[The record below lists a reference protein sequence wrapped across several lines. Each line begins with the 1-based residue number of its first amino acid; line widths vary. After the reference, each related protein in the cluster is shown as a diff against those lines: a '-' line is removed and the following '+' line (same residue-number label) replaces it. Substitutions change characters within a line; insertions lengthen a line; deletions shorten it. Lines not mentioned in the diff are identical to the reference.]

1 MSPRGLATAPVR
13 LSLMAAGAT
22 LGLLQRPVTVASR
35 LADPAARTVAEF
47 TEGIGR
53 ELSALVDPRRMRTQ
67 RRLTVHANRIH
78 AEVRGLQSAQ
88 SARVAE
94 LARKHLEQEPE
105 VCWFQ
110 VNAATG
116 RVVVAADPQR
126 LSPAQLEAIL
136 ERVED
141 LAGTSAEPWSR
152 RLEHPSDR
160 EPILASALQLAGDL
174 IGIGAVVTGRLL
186 PAPPPA
192 HVVRGAVA
200 LVDGQPRL
208 RGALEAQLGRHRTD
222 TVITIGNAL
231 GQALDSEVT
240 GLCADAMQRAVR
252 LVEAASR
259 FAQWRRWEQL
269 IADPDLPGVDVYDP
283 PEPRPV
289 PLPYGPIERCTE
301 QVSTA
306 ATLVSA
312 ATLAGG
318 RTVADAA
325 DAVAAG
331 VPKAARAGRETFA
344 GALSTLMAAR
354 GVLTLD
360 PFMWRRL
367 DRVSAVVV
375 DRDAVRGQGA
385 MVLDAESRDDS
396 WPVEHVWSAAQRL
409 LWCNGEE
416 LPIPPPAEHQREN
429 LHLAIDA
436 DADRRLGIDTDPPDP
451 GIDPEGPDWHL
462 LYEHGHVVGRVLIGS
477 EPHPGAAGLLAT
489 ARQAGLR
496 VVLIGDESIGELRR
510 SADEFVLAGGS
521 VSGLVRR
528 LQRQGH
534 VVAVVSCE
542 AHRAL
547 GAADLGI
554 GIASRTPGAPAR
566 IPWQADVVCPDL
578 SSARQIIAAS
588 GQARTVSER
597 GRVLT
602 LSAATLSGLLLA
614 SGPAGSRAA
623 RATSPVTAATV
634 MGLTT
639 GLNYGLGAA
648 RATGPTDVRLMPWHA
663 LEPDEVLARLPV
675 PRRSSSP
682 PRSRVTTVAGRIAQ
696 QLATPATSLAGLVAD
711 VRRELADPMTP
722 LLGVG
727 AVASALLGSPTDAV
741 LVGTVLGL
749 NATVSALQR
758 RRARLSLDK
767 LLLGERLTARR
778 LTEDGEIET
787 PADDLLEGDVIALAT
802 GEVVPADARLL
813 ETDGL
818 EVDESG
824 LTGETVTVE
833 KQTPATP
840 GALLAERTG
849 MVFEGS
855 VVVSGEATAVVVAV
869 GTATEAGRAL
879 AAAGPPPSGG
889 VQEQLHSLTERVLP
903 FTLGGGTAVTVTS
916 FLRGLPLRPAL
927 ADGLA
932 VAVAAVPEGLPLVAT
947 VAQLAATRRLSRRG
961 VLVRSS
967 RTIEALGRVDTMC
980 FDKTGTLTEGQL
992 RLVAVADL
1000 DQKWDSDHLA
1010 STPQSRG
1017 LLRAAAHACP
1027 NPDDAPLVH
1036 ATDRAVV
1043 EAAHAHL
1050 DARQPHVWS
1059 PIEELPF
1066 ESFRGYSAAVGNIG
1080 QHIRLAVKG
1089 APEVLLPHCDQVLR
1103 TEDTGLQLRPFTP
1116 ECRAHAEAAVRRLAA
1131 QGLRVLVVARRDLAF
1146 APLDLTEEIE
1156 QLTLLGFLGIADSPR
1171 PQALELLAELARNDI
1186 SVRMITGDHPITAR
1200 AVAEQ
1205 LAIPTDTIATGA
1217 DLDLLDE
1224 DGQAELIEQ
1233 ATVFARVSPEHK
1245 VRIVSA
1251 LQHRGHTVAMA
1262 GDGSNDAAA
1271 IRTADVGIGLAARG
1285 SVAAREAADLILTDT
1300 GSVLDLTVLQ
1310 EALAEG
1316 RGMWQRVRDAIGV
1329 LVGGNAGEVA
1339 FTVLGTLLSGRA
1351 PIGTRQFLVVNLLTD
1366 LGPAMALTLSDT
1378 RTADATETTDTLGP
1392 PPGIGSDFLQAVA
1405 VRGTCT
1411 TIGAGAAWLLGRVT
1425 GRRRR
1430 AETMALAALIGTQL
1444 GQTLVIGRHSR
1455 LVWTTVAGS
1464 SVLLVTII
1472 MVPGVNRFFGCTPL
1486 GPVAWSIVL
1495 GCAATGT
1502 CAALLTGRTLSGPA
1516 ARRGPFSQSAD
1527 TTRTVQSAGPTVSRI
1542 PCSAS

>member
-1 MSPRGLATAPVR
+1 MVSLRGLATAPIR
-13 LSLMAAGAT
+13 LPLAATGAT
-22 LGLLQRPVTVASR
+22 VGLLRRPVTVASR
-35 LADPAARTVAEF
+35 LADPAAARTVAEF

-53 ELSALVDPRRMRTQ
+53 ELGALADPRRMRTQ
-67 RRLTVHANRIH
+67 RRITLHANRIH

-141 LAGTSAEPWSR
+141 LAGTSTEPWSR

-160 EPILASALQLAGDL
+160 EPVLTSALQLAGDL
-174 IGIGAVVTGRLL
+174 IGIGVVVTGRLL

-208 RGALEAQLGRHRTD
+208 RGALEAQLGRHRAD
-222 TVITIGNAL
+222 TVITIGNAV

-252 LVEAASR
+252 LVEAAAR
-259 FAQWRRWEQL
+259 FAQWRRWEEL

-283 PEPRPV
+283 PEPRPL
-289 PLPYGPIERCTE
+289 PLPHGPIERCTE
-301 QVSTA
+301 QVSAAAALTSA
-306 ATLVSA
+306 ATLV
-312 ATLAGG
+312 GG
-318 RTVADAA
+318 RAVADAA

-360 PFMWRRL
+360 PFMWRRM

-375 DRDAVRGQGA
+375 DRDAVRGQRA
-385 MVLDAESRDDS
+385 VVLDAESRDDS
-396 WPVEHVWSAAQRL
+396 WRVEHVWSAAQRL
-409 LWCNGEE
+409 LWCDGEE
-416 LPIPPPAEHQREN
+416 LPIPPPPEHRREN
-429 LHLAIDA
+429 LHLDTDA
-436 DADRRLGIDTDPPDP
+436 GPRLGSDTDPPGPDSDP
-451 GIDPEGPDWHL
+451 GGPRWHL
-462 LYEHGHVVGRVLIGS
+462 LHEHGHVVGRVLIGS
-477 EPHPGAAGLLAT
+477 EPHPGAAGLLST

-496 VVLIGDESIGELRR
+496 VVLIGDESTGELRR

-528 LQRQGH
+528 LQQQGH
-534 VVAVVSCE
+534 VVAVVSGE

-547 GAADLGI
+547 AAADLGI

-578 SSARQIIAAS
+578 SSARQIIAAT
-588 GQARTVSER
+588 GQARNVSER

-614 SGPAGSRAA
+614 SGPAESRAA
-623 RATSPVTAATV
+623 RATSPVTAATL
-634 MGLTT
+634 MGLAT
-639 GLNYGLGAA
+639 GLNGGRRAA
-648 RATGPTDVRLMPWHA
+648 RATGPAEVRLVPWHA
-663 LEPDEVLARLPV
+663 LEPDEVLARLPA
-675 PRRSSSP
+675 PRRSAPP
-682 PRSRVTTVAGRIAQ
+682 PRSHVTTVVSRISQ
-696 QLATPATSLAGLVAD
+696 RLATPATSLAGLVAD

-787 PADDLLEGDVIALAT
+787 PADGLLAGDVIALAT

-889 VQEQLHSLTERVLP
+889 VQEQLRSLTERVLP

-1000 DQKWDSDHLA
+1000 DQTWDSDHLA

-1017 LLRAAAHACP
+1017 LLRAAAYACP

-1043 EAAHAHL
+1043 EAAHTYLGH
-1050 DARQPHVWS
+1050 RPPHAWA

-1066 ESFRGYSAAVGNIG
+1066 ESFRGYSAAVGNTG

-1089 APEVLLPHCDQVLR
+1089 APEVLLPHCDHVLR
-1103 TEDTGLQLRPFTP
+1103 TDDEGRREARPFTP
-1116 ECRAHAEAAVRRLAA
+1116 ECRAAAEAAVRRLAA
-1131 QGLRVLVVARRDLAF
+1131 QGLRVLVVARRDF
-1146 APLDLTEEIE
+1146 ASAPRDLTEEIE

-1186 SVRMITGDHPITAR
+1186 SVRMITGDHPVTAR

-1205 LAIPTDTIATGA
+1205 LAIPADTVATGA

-1251 LQHRGHTVAMA
+1251 LQRRGHTVAMA

-1300 GSVLDLTVLQ
+1300 GKVLDLTVLQ

-1378 RTADATETTDTLGP
+1378 RPADDTETADRTLGP

-1405 VRGTCT
+1405 VRGACT
-1411 TIGAGAAWLLGRVT
+1411 TIGAGAAWLLGRAT

-1455 LVWTTVAGS
+1455 LVWVTVAGS
-1464 SVLLVTII
+1464 SVVLATII
-1472 MVPGVNRFFGCTPL
+1472 MVPGVNRFFGCVPL

-1495 GCAATGT
+1495 GCATTGT
-1502 CAALLTGRTLSGPA
+1502 CAALLAGRALSGPPPDVA
-1516 ARRGPFSQSAD
+1516 GSSA
-1527 TTRTVQSAGPTVSRI
+1527 
-1542 PCSAS
+1542 

>member
-1 MSPRGLATAPVR
+1 MATAPIR
-13 LSLMAAGAT
+13 LPLTASGVT
-22 LGLLQRPVTVASR
+22 LGLLRRPVTVASR
-35 LADPAARTVAEF
+35 LADPAVTRIATEL
-47 TEGIGR
+47 TEGLGR

-67 RRLTVHANRIH
+67 RRVTVHGNRIH
-78 AEVRGLQSAQ
+78 AEVRGLRSAR

-94 LARKHLEQEPE
+94 LVHKHLEQEPA
-105 VCWFQ
+105 VDRFQ

-116 RVVVAADPQR
+116 RVMVAAEPQC
-126 LSPAQLEAIL
+126 LSPAQLETIL

-141 LAGTSAEPWSR
+141 LAGTSDEPWNR
-152 RLEHPSDR
+152 EFEHPSDR
-160 EPILASALQLAGDL
+160 EPIVTSALQLAGDV
-174 IGIGAVVTGRLL
+174 IGIGAAVTGRLL

-192 HVVRGAVA
+192 HVVRGVVA

-208 RGALEAQLGRHRTD
+208 RGTVEAQLGRHRAD
-222 TVITIGNAL
+222 TVISIGNAV

-240 GLCADAMQRAVR
+240 GLCTDAVQRLVR
-252 LVEAASR
+252 LVEAAAR

-269 IADPDLPGVDVYDP
+269 IADADLPGVDEYDP
-283 PEPRPV
+283 PEPRPIA
-289 PLPYGPIERCTE
+289 LPRGPIERCTE
-301 QVSTA
+301 QAGA
-306 ATLVSA
+306 AAVVASA

-318 RTVADAA
+318 RAVADAA

-344 GALSTLMAAR
+344 GAMSTLMAAR

-360 PFMWRRL
+360 PLMWRRL
-367 DRVSAVVV
+367 DRVSAVIV
-375 DRDAVRGQGA
+375 DRDAVRGQRA
-385 MVLDAESRDDS
+385 VVLDAESRDDS

-409 LWCNGEE
+409 LRRNGEE
-416 LPIPPPAEHQREN
+416 LPIPPPPEHRREN
-429 LHLAIDA
+429 LHLGIDA
-436 DADRRLGIDTDPPDP
+436 DPRPGVATDPSGSGFDS
-451 GIDPEGPDWHL
+451 GGPRWHL
-462 LYEHGHVVGRVLIGS
+462 LHEYGRVVGRALIGN
-477 EPHPGAAGLLAT
+477 EPHPGAVGLLAT

-496 VVLIGDESIGELRR
+496 VVLIGDEGTGELRR
-510 SADEFVLAGGS
+510 SADEFVLTGGS
-521 VSGLVRR
+521 VSELVRR
-528 LQRQGH
+528 LQQQGH
-534 VVAVVSCE
+534 VVAVVSGH

-554 GIASRTPGAPAR
+554 GIATCTRGVPTQ
-566 IPWQADVVCPDL
+566 IPWQADVVCPDPG
-578 SSARQIIAAS
+578 SARQIIAAT
-588 GQARTVSER
+588 GRARDVSDR

-602 LSAATLSGLLLA
+602 LSAGTLSGLLLA
-614 SGPAGSRAA
+614 SGPAESRAA
-623 RATSPVTAATV
+623 RATSPIAAATL
-634 MGLTT
+634 MGLIT
-639 GLNYGLGAA
+639 GLSSGRRAA
-648 RATGPTDVRLMPWHA
+648 NAAGPAEVRLVPWHA
-663 LEPDEVLARLPV
+663 LEPDEVLARLPA
-675 PRRSSSP
+675 PHRPTPP
-682 PRSRVTTVAGRIAQ
+682 PRSHAGAATSRLSRR
-696 QLATPATSLAGLVAD
+696 LATPATSLAGLVAD

-722 LLGVG
+722 ILGVG

-758 RRARLSLDK
+758 RRARVSLDK

-778 LTEDGEIET
+778 LTGDGEIRT
-787 PADDLLEGDVIALAT
+787 PADDLLPGDVIALAT

-824 LTGETVTVE
+824 LTGEAVTVE

-855 VVVSGEATAVVVAV
+855 VVVSGDATAVVVAV

-879 AAAGPPPSGG
+879 ATAAPPPTGG
-889 VQEQLHSLTERVLP
+889 VQEQLHSLTRRVLP
-903 FTLGGGTAVTVTS
+903 FTLSGGTAVTVTS
-916 FLRGLPLRPAL
+916 FLRGLPLRAAL

-967 RTIEALGRVDTMC
+967 RTIEALGRIDTMC

-1000 DQKWDSDHLA
+1000 DQQWDRDDFA
-1010 STPQSRG
+1010 STPQSRE

-1027 NPDDAPLVH
+1027 NPEDSPLVH

-1043 EAAHAHL
+1043 EAAHTHL
-1050 DARQPHVWS
+1050 GHRPPHAWDRIDEV
-1059 PIEELPF
+1059 PF
-1066 ESFRGYSAAVGNIG
+1066 ESFRGYSAAVGNTG
-1080 QHIRLAVKG
+1080 LHIRLAVKG
-1089 APEVLLPHCDQVLR
+1089 APEVLLPRCDQVLC
-1103 TEDTGLQLRPFTP
+1103 TDNEGRPRISGFTP
-1116 ECRAHAEAAVRRLAA
+1116 KSRTAAETAVRRLAA
-1131 QGLRVLVVARRDLAF
+1131 QGLRVLVVARRDF
-1146 APLDLTEEIE
+1146 ASAPDDVTEEIE

-1205 LAIPTDTIATGA
+1205 LAIPADTVATGA
-1217 DLDLLDE
+1217 DLDALDE

-1251 LQHRGHTVAMA
+1251 LQRRGHTVAMA

-1300 GSVLDLTVLQ
+1300 GSVLDLTVLL
-1310 EALAEG
+1310 ETLAEG

-1366 LGPAMALTLSDT
+1366 LGPAMALTLADT
-1378 RTADATETTDTLGP
+1378 RPVDDTDTADTTLGP
-1392 PPGIGSDFLQAVA
+1392 PPGIGTEFLQAVA

-1411 TIGAGAAWLLGRVT
+1411 TLGAGAAWLLGRAT

-1430 AETMALAALIGTQL
+1430 ADTMALAALIGTQL
-1444 GQTLVIGRHSR
+1444 GQTLVIGRHSS
-1455 LVWTTVAGS
+1455 LVWTTVAAS
-1464 SVLLVTII
+1464 SAVLAAII
-1472 MVPGVNRFFGCTPL
+1472 MTPGVNRFFGCVPL

-1495 GCAATGT
+1495 GCTATGT
-1502 CAALLTGRTLSGPA
+1502 GAALLAGRALSEPQA
-1516 ARRGPFSQSAD
+1516 ADVR
-1527 TTRTVQSAGPTVSRI
+1527 
-1542 PCSAS
+1542 

>member
-1 MSPRGLATAPVR
+1 MGSLQGLATAPIR
-13 LSLMAAGAT
+13 LPLAATAAT
-22 LGLLQRPVTVASR
+22 LGLLRRPVAV
-35 LADPAARTVAEF
+35 AARLTNPAVAEMAAEL

-53 ELSALVDPRRMRTQ
+53 ELSALVDPRRMRRQ
-67 RRLTVHANRIH
+67 RRITVHANRIH

-88 SARVAE
+88 NARVAE
-94 LARKHLEQEPE
+94 LVRKHLEQEPE
-105 VCWFQ
+105 VRWFH
-110 VNAATG
+110 VNATTG
-116 RVVVAADPQR
+116 RVTVTANPQR
-126 LSPAQLEAIL
+126 LSAAQLETIL

-141 LAGTSAEPWSR
+141 LAGTSDTPWNR
-152 RLEHPSDR
+152 RFEHPSDR
-160 EPILASALQLAGDL
+160 EPVLTSALQLAGDV
-174 IGIGAVVTGRLL
+174 IGIGAAVTGRVL
-186 PAPPPA
+186 PMPPPA
-192 HVVRGAVA
+192 QVLRGAVA

-208 RGALEAQLGRHRTD
+208 RGALEAQLGRHRAD
-222 TVITIGNAL
+222 TVIVVGNAL
-231 GQALDSEVT
+231 SQALDSEVT

-252 LVEAASR
+252 LVEATAR

-269 IADPDLPGVDVYDP
+269 IADPDLPDVDEYDP
-283 PEPRPV
+283 PEPRPA
-289 PLPYGPIERCTE
+289 PLPHGPIEHCTS
-301 QVSTA
+301 QVSSA
-306 ATLVSA
+306 AALASA
-312 ATLAGG
+312 ATLTGG
-318 RTVADAA
+318 RDVADAA

-360 PFMWRRL
+360 PLMWRRL
-367 DRVSAVVV
+367 DRVTAVVI
-375 DRDAVRGQGA
+375 DRDALRGQQA
-385 MVLDAESRDDS
+385 VVLDAESHHDS

-409 LWCNGEE
+409 LWRNGEK
-416 LPIPPPAEHQREN
+416 LPIPPPPRHQREN
-429 LHLAIDA
+429 LHLGVAA
-436 DADRRLGIDTDPPDP
+436 DDDPQAPATDTDP
-451 GIDPEGPDWHL
+451 GPRDDFGGPRWYL
-462 LYEHGHVVGRVLIGS
+462 LHEDRRVVGRVLIGN

-496 VVLIGDESIGELRR
+496 VVLIGDEGTGELRR
-510 SADEFVLAGGS
+510 SADEFVRAGGS
-521 VSGLVRR
+521 VSELVQR
-528 LQRQGH
+528 LQQQGH
-534 VVAVVSCE
+534 VVAAVSTD

-554 GIASRTPGAPAR
+554 GIATLSPGTPAR
-566 IPWQADVVCPDL
+566 IPWQADVLCPDL
-578 SSARQIIAAS
+578 SSVQQIIAAA
-588 GQARTVSER
+588 GPARHVSER

-614 SGPAGSRAA
+614 SGPAEARAM
-623 RATSPVTAATV
+623 RATSPVAAATL
-634 MGLTT
+634 MGWAT
-639 GLNYGLGAA
+639 GLNSARRAA
-648 RATGPTDVRLMPWHA
+648 RVAGPAEVRLVPWHA
-663 LEPDEVLARLPV
+663 LEPDEVLARLPA
-675 PRRSSSP
+675 PHRP
-682 PRSRVTTVAGRIAQ
+682 PPLPRSHVTTAASRISQ
-696 QLATPATSLAGLVAD
+696 RLATPAKTLADLVTD

-741 LVGTVLGL
+741 LVGMVLGL
-749 NATVSALQR
+749 NATASALQR
-758 RRARLSLDK
+758 RRARLSLHK

-787 PADDLLEGDVIALAT
+787 PADDLLPGDVIALAT

-824 LTGETVTVE
+824 LTGESVTVE

-840 GALLAERTG
+840 GAALAERTS

-855 VVVSGEATAVVVAV
+855 IVVTGEARAVVVAV
-869 GTATEAGRAL
+869 GNGTEAGRAL
-879 AAAGPPPSGG
+879 AAAGRPPTGG
-889 VQEQLHSLTERVLP
+889 VQEQLHSLTGRVLP

-916 FLRGLPLRPAL
+916 FLRGLALRPAL

-947 VAQLAATRRLSRRG
+947 VAQLAATRRLSRHG

-967 RTIEALGRVDTMC
+967 RTIEALGRIDTMC

-992 RLVAVADL
+992 RLVALADL
-1000 DQKWDSDHLA
+1000 DHQWDSDHFA
-1010 STPQSRG
+1010 STPGSRV
-1017 LLRAAAHACP
+1017 LLRAAARACP
-1027 NPDDAPLVH
+1027 DPEDTPLVH
-1036 ATDRAVV
+1036 ATDQAVV
-1043 EAAHAHL
+1043 EAAHTHL
-1050 DARQPHVWS
+1050 GQRPPHTWD
-1059 PIEELPF
+1059 PIEEVPF
-1066 ESFRGYSAAVGNIG
+1066 ESFRGYSATVGNTG
-1080 QHIRLAVKG
+1080 RHIRLAVKG
-1089 APEVLLPHCDQVLR
+1089 APEVLLPHCDQILR
-1103 TEDTGLQLRPFTP
+1103 IDDEDRHQISPFTP
-1116 ECRAHAEAAVRRLAA
+1116 ECRSHAETAVRRLAA
-1131 QGLRVLVVARRDLAF
+1131 QGLRVLVVARRDF
-1146 APLDLTEEIE
+1146 AAAPDDVTEEIE

-1200 AVAEQ
+1200 AVAQQ
-1205 LAIPTDTIATGA
+1205 LNIRADTVATGA
-1217 DLDLLDE
+1217 DLDALDE

-1251 LQHRGHTVAMA
+1251 LQRRGHTVAMA

-1285 SVAAREAADLILTDT
+1285 SVSAREAADLILTE
-1300 GSVLDLTVLQ
+1300 GVDLTVLQ

-1366 LGPAMALTLSDT
+1366 LGPAMAITLADT
-1378 RTADATETTDTLGP
+1378 RPADDTDTADTTLGP
-1392 PPGIGSDFLQAVA
+1392 PPGIGTDFLQAVA

-1411 TIGAGAAWLLGRVT
+1411 TVGAGAAWLLGRAT

-1430 AETMALAALIGTQL
+1430 AETMALAALVGTQL
-1444 GQTLVIGRHSR
+1444 GQTLVIGRHSP

-1464 SVLLVTII
+1464 SALLATII
-1472 MVPGVNRFFGCTPL
+1472 MTPGVNRFFGCVPL
-1486 GPVAWSIVL
+1486 GPIAWSIVI

-1502 CAALLTGRTLSGPA
+1502 TAALIAGRALSQPLP
-1516 ARRGPFSQSAD
+1516 RSDQS
-1527 TTRTVQSAGPTVSRI
+1527 T
-1542 PCSAS
+1542 

>member
-1 MSPRGLATAPVR
+1 MAATA
-13 LSLMAAGAT
+13 AT
-22 LGLLQRPVTVASR
+22 LGLLRGPAAMASR
-35 LADPAARTVAEF
+35 LADPAVAGLAAELV
-47 TEGIGR
+47 EGMGR
-53 ELSALVDPRRMRTQ
+53 ELSALVDPRRMRVQ
-67 RRLTVHANRIH
+67 RRVTVHGNRIH
-78 AEVRGLQSAQ
+78 AEVRGLRSAQ

-94 LARKHLEQEPE
+94 LVHKHLEQEPD
-105 VCWFQ
+105 VGWFQ
-110 VNAATG
+110 INAATG
-116 RVVVAADPQR
+116 RVAVATTPQGM
-126 LSPAQLEAIL
+126 SPAQLEVIL

-141 LAGTSAEPWSR
+141 LAGTSEQQWNR
-152 RLEHPSDR
+152 RFEHPSDR
-160 EPILASALQLAGDL
+160 EPVLTSALQLAGDV
-174 IGIGAVVTGRLL
+174 IGIGAGLTPRMI
-186 PAPPPA
+186 PAPPLA
-192 HVVRGAVA
+192 HMVRGALA

-222 TVITIGNAL
+222 TVITIGNAV
-231 GQALDSEVT
+231 GRALDAEVP
-240 GLCADAMQRAVR
+240 GLCADAAQRAVR
-252 LVEAASR
+252 LVEATAR

-269 IADPDLPGVDVYDP
+269 IAEADPPGVYEYEP
-283 PEPRPV
+283 PAPRPV
-289 PLPYGPIERCTE
+289 PLPHGPIERCTE
-301 QVSTA
+301 QVSA
-306 ATLVSA
+306 AAAMASA

-318 RTVADAA
+318 RAVADAA

-331 VPKAARAGRETFA
+331 VPRAARAGRESFA

-360 PFMWRRL
+360 PLMWRRL

-375 DRDAVRGQGA
+375 DRDAVRGERA
-385 MVLDAESRDDS
+385 VVLDAESLDDG
-396 WPVEHVWSAAQRL
+396 WPVEYVWSAAQRL
-409 LWCNGEE
+409 LWRDDEE
-416 LPIPPPAEHQREN
+416 LPIPPPPEHQRDD
-429 LHLAIDA
+429 LRLDIDA
-436 DADRRLGIDTDPPDP
+436 VGPGDEDGGPRWHVLRERRR
-451 GIDPEGPDWHL
+451 
-462 LYEHGHVVGRVLIGS
+462 VVGRVLIGD

-489 ARQAGLR
+489 IRQAGLR
-496 VVLIGDESIGELRR
+496 VVLIGDEGSGELRR

-521 VSGLVRR
+521 ISELVRR

-534 VVAVVSCE
+534 VVAVVSGE
-542 AHRAL
+542 AHRGLA
-547 GAADLGI
+547 AADLGI
-554 GIASRTPGAPAR
+554 GIATRRPGAPAG
-566 IPWQADVVCPDL
+566 IPWQADVLCPDL
-578 SSARQIIAAS
+578 SSARQIIATT
-588 GQARTVSER
+588 GLAREVSER

-614 SGPAGSRAA
+614 SGPAGARAA
-623 RATSPVTAATV
+623 GATSPVTAATV

-639 GLNYGLGAA
+639 GLNCVRRAA
-648 RATGPTDVRLMPWHA
+648 HVTEPADVRLVPWHA
-663 LEPDEVLARLPV
+663 LEPDEVLARLPAQYR
-675 PRRSSSP
+675 PPPLPRSS
-682 PRSRVTTVAGRIAQ
+682 VTTTAGGISRRLAAPVATVADLI
-696 QLATPATSLAGLVAD
+696 AD

-722 LLGVG
+722 VLGVG

-787 PADDLLEGDVIALAT
+787 PADDLLPGDVIALAT

-813 ETDGL
+813 ETEGL

-824 LTGETVTVE
+824 LTGESVTVE
-833 KQTPATP
+833 KRTPATP
-840 GALLAERTG
+840 GAVLAERTS

-855 VVVSGEATAVVVAV
+855 VVVSGEATVVVVAV
-869 GTATEAGRAL
+869 GAATEAGRAL
-879 AAAGPPPSGG
+879 AAAGRPPLGG
-889 VQEQLHSLTERVLP
+889 VQEHLHSLTERVLP

-967 RTIEALGRVDTMC
+967 RTIEALGRIDTMC

-1000 DQKWDSDHLA
+1000 DRQWDSEYFA
-1010 STPQSRG
+1010 STAQSRE

-1027 NPDDAPLVH
+1027 DPAQAPLVH

-1043 EAAHAHL
+1043 EAAHTHL
-1050 DARQPHVWS
+1050 GHRPPHPWD
-1059 PIEELPF
+1059 PIEEVPF
-1066 ESFRGYSAAVGNIG
+1066 ESFRGYSAAVGNTG
-1080 QHIRLAVKG
+1080 RHIRLAVKG

-1103 TEDTGLQLRPFTP
+1103 TDDEGRHQVSPFTRA
-1116 ECRAHAEAAVRRLAA
+1116 CRADAEAAVRRLAA
-1131 QGLRVLVVARRDLAF
+1131 QGLRVLVVARRDF
-1146 APLDLTEEIE
+1146 VTAPDDVTEEIE
-1156 QLTLLGFLGIADSPR
+1156 QLILLGFLGIADSPR
-1171 PQALELLAELARNDI
+1171 PQALELLADLARNDI

-1200 AVAEQ
+1200 AVADQ
-1205 LAIPTDTIATGA
+1205 LDIPADTVATGA

-1251 LQHRGHTVAMA
+1251 LQRRGHTVAMA

-1285 SVAAREAADLILTDT
+1285 SVAAREAADLILTDN
-1300 GSVLDLTVLQ
+1300 GSVLDLTVLR
-1310 EALAEG
+1310 EALTEG

-1366 LGPAMALTLSDT
+1366 LGPAMAITLADT
-1378 RTADATETTDTLGP
+1378 QPADDAEASGATLGP
-1392 PPGIGSDFLQAVA
+1392 SPGIGTDFLQAVA
-1405 VRGTCT
+1405 IRGACT
-1411 TIGAGAAWLLGRVT
+1411 TFGASAAWMLGRAT

-1430 AETMALAALIGTQL
+1430 ADTMALAALIGTQL

-1464 SVLLVTII
+1464 SVLLATVI
-1472 MVPGVNRFFGCTPL
+1472 MTPGVNRFFGCVPL
-1486 GPVAWSIVL
+1486 GPIAWSIVL

-1502 CAALLTGRTLSGPA
+1502 GAALLAGRAVSEPRTLEPGPSLA
-1516 ARRGPFSQSAD
+1516 P
-1527 TTRTVQSAGPTVSRI
+1527 
-1542 PCSAS
+1542 

>member
-1 MSPRGLATAPVR
+1 MVSLRGVATAPIRVP
-13 LSLMAAGAT
+13 LAATGVT
-22 LGLLQRPVTVASR
+22 LGLLRRPVAVASR
-35 LADPAARTVAEF
+35 LADPVVAQIATEL

-53 ELSALVDPRRMRTQ
+53 ELNALVDPRRTRMQ
-67 RRLTVHANRIH
+67 RRITVHGNRIH
-78 AEVRGLQSAQ
+78 AEVRGLQSAR

-94 LARKHLEQEPE
+94 LVHKHLEQEPE
-105 VCWFQ
+105 VDWFQ

-116 RVVVAADPQR
+116 RVVVAAEPQR
-126 LSPAQLEAIL
+126 LSSAQLESIL
-136 ERVED
+136 ERVEE
-141 LAGTSAEPWSR
+141 LAGTREEPWSR
-152 RLEHPSDR
+152 RFEHPSDR
-160 EPILASALQLAGDL
+160 EPVLTSALQLAGDV
-174 IGIGAVVTGRLL
+174 IAIGAAVTGRWL
-186 PAPPPA
+186 PTPTPA

-222 TVITIGNAL
+222 TVISIGNAV

-240 GLCADAMQRAVR
+240 GLCADAVQRAVR
-252 LVEAASR
+252 LVEAAAR

-269 IADPDLPGVDVYDP
+269 IADPDLPGVYEYDP
-283 PEPRPV
+283 PAPRPV
-289 PLPYGPIERCTE
+289 PLPHGPIERCTE
-301 QVSTA
+301 QVGA
-306 ATLVSA
+306 AAVVASA

-318 RTVADAA
+318 RVVADAA
-325 DAVAAG
+325 DAVVAG

-360 PFMWRRL
+360 PLIWRRL

-375 DRDAVRGQGA
+375 DRDAVRGQRA
-385 MVLDAESRDDS
+385 VVLDAESRDDS

-409 LWCNGEE
+409 LRHNGEE
-416 LPIPPPAEHQREN
+416 LPIPPPPAHRRAN
-429 LHLAIDA
+429 LHLGTEA
-436 DADRRLGIDTDPPDP
+436 DAEPRPGTDTSPSGSGFDSGDPRWRLLHEYGR
-451 GIDPEGPDWHL
+451 
-462 LYEHGHVVGRVLIGS
+462 VVGRVLIGN
-477 EPHPGAAGLLAT
+477 EPHPGAVGLLAT

-496 VVLIGDESIGELRR
+496 VVLIGDEGTGELRR

-521 VSGLVRR
+521 VSELVRR
-528 LQRQGH
+528 LQQQGH
-534 VVAVVSCE
+534 VVAVVSGH

-554 GIASRTPGAPAR
+554 GIATRSPGAPAG
-566 IPWQADVVCPDL
+566 IPWQADVVCPDVG
-578 SSARQIIAAS
+578 SARQIIAAT
-588 GQARTVSER
+588 GRARDVSER

-602 LSAATLSGLLLA
+602 LSAGTLSGLLLA
-614 SGPAGSRAA
+614 SGPAESRAA
-623 RATSPVTAATV
+623 RVTSPIAAATL
-634 MGLTT
+634 MGLIT
-639 GLNYGLGAA
+639 GLNSGRRAAGATA
-648 RATGPTDVRLMPWHA
+648 PAEVRLVPWHA
-663 LEPDEVLARLPV
+663 LEPDEVLARLPA
-675 PRRSSSP
+675 PHRTP
-682 PRSRVTTVAGRIAQ
+682 PLPRSHAGTAARRVSQ
-696 QLATPATSLAGLVAD
+696 WLATPATSLTGLVAD

-722 LLGVG
+722 ILGVG

-758 RRARLSLDK
+758 RRARVSLDK
-767 LLLGERLTARR
+767 LLLAERLTARR
-778 LTEDGEIET
+778 LIETGEIKT
-787 PADDLLEGDVIALAT
+787 PADDLLPGDVIALAT

-824 LTGETVTVE
+824 LTGESVTVE

-849 MVFEGS
+849 MVFDGS

-879 AAAGPPPSGG
+879 ATAAPPPTGG
-889 VQEQLHSLTERVLP
+889 VQEQLHSLTRRVLP
-903 FTLGGGTAVTVTS
+903 FTLGGGTTVTVTS

-1000 DQKWDSDHLA
+1000 DQQWDRDHFA
-1010 STPQSRG
+1010 STPQSRE

-1027 NPDDAPLVH
+1027 NPEDTPLIH

-1043 EAAHAHL
+1043 EAAHMHL
-1050 DARQPHVWS
+1050 GHRPPHAWDRIDEV
-1059 PIEELPF
+1059 PF
-1066 ESFRGYSAAVGNIG
+1066 ESFRGYSAAVGNTG
-1080 QHIRLAVKG
+1080 LHIRLAVKG
-1089 APEVLLPHCDQVLR
+1089 APEVLLPHCDQVLCTDNEGHPR
-1103 TEDTGLQLRPFTP
+1103 ISMFTP
-1116 ECRAHAEAAVRRLAA
+1116 DFRVAAQTAVRRLAA
-1131 QGLRVLVVARRDLAF
+1131 QGLRVLVVARRDF
-1146 APLDLTEEIE
+1146 ASAPDDVTEEIE

-1171 PQALELLAELARNDI
+1171 PQVPELLAELARNDI

-1205 LAIPTDTIATGA
+1205 LDIPADTVATGA
-1217 DLDLLDE
+1217 DLDALDE

-1251 LQHRGHTVAMA
+1251 LQRRGHTVAMA

-1271 IRTADVGIGLAARG
+1271 IRTADIGIGLAARG
-1285 SVAAREAADLILTDT
+1285 SVAAREAADLILTNT
-1300 GSVLDLTVLQ
+1300 GSVLDLTVLLA
-1310 EALAEG
+1310 ALSEG

-1366 LGPAMALTLSDT
+1366 LGPAMALTLADT
-1378 RTADATETTDTLGP
+1378 RPADDTETTDRTLGP
-1392 PPGIGSDFLQAVA
+1392 SPGIGTEFLQAVA

-1411 TIGAGAAWLLGRVT
+1411 TLGAGAAWLLGRAT

-1430 AETMALAALIGTQL
+1430 ADTMALAALIGTQL

-1464 SVLLVTII
+1464 SALLAAII
-1472 MVPGVNRFFGCTPL
+1472 MTPGVNRFFGCVPL
-1486 GPVAWSIVL
+1486 GPLAWSIVL
-1495 GCAATGT
+1495 GCTATGT
-1502 CAALLTGRTLSGPA
+1502 GAALLAGRALCQTA
-1516 ARRGPFSQSAD
+1516 
-1527 TTRTVQSAGPTVSRI
+1527 
-1542 PCSAS
+1542 